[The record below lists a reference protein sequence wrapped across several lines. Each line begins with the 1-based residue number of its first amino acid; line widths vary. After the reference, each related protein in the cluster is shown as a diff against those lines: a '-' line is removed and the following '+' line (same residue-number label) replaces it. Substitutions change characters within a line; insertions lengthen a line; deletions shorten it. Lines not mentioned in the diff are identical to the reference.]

1 MQLGGGKYRHRG
13 IAVTGASSSP
23 CRAKEIQSAFKTAT
37 RDRSGLA
44 VGRVECCGCGGPRP
58 RAATSRAA
66 RMVKALRRTGRASSA
81 RMGPSGTGRAPCQL
95 NRNQWRAR
103 REPRPERSNP
113 RPDSPATKP
122 HPPPRLLAIARV
134 APLASWCVAR
144 LECCGQTHLW
154 RSRALQRPERKGA
167 PGLPSSRGAMHS
179 LCRCARARPGEQKQ
193 GLKMGRVGGT

>member
-122 HPPPRLLAIARV
+122 HPPPASLPLPASHRWRVGASLGLSAVVRHTCGAR
-134 APLASWCVAR
+134 
-144 LECCGQTHLW
+144 
-154 RSRALQRPERKGA
+154 ERYNG
-167 PGLPSSRGAMHS
+167 RN
-179 LCRCARARPGEQKQ
+179 ARARLGFLPAG
-193 GLKMGRVGGT
+193 GRCTVSAGVRVHGPVNKSRV